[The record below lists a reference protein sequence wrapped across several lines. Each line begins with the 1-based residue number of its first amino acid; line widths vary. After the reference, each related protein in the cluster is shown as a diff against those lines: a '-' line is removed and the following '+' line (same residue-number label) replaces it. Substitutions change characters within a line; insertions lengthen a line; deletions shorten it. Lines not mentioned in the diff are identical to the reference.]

1 MPYRV
6 WVRCWVPREEVFEDR
21 QSAELFRLKLAASR
35 PTLAPQDVAIVPEP
49 PVDGAR
55 LPPASAASLAES
67 ASAAGG

>member
-49 PVDGAR
+49 PAD
-55 LPPASAASLAES
+55 ASRPLAES
-67 ASAAGG
+67 AASSAESDSAAGG

>member
-49 PVDGAR
+49 PVDAAR
-55 LPPASAASLAES
+55 SPAESPVPPAQSASAASS
-67 ASAAGG
+67 